1 MHLRP
6 LLALLAVGAFA
17 SPAMGQGGIIG
28 RSGPPS
34 AQLERTVIGAVQAE
48 ETFSPPVP
56 DVRVPTQARF
66 GRARGIARSEIIASN
81 SRPILYAL
89 THPRAARP
97 RLSR

>member
-56 DVRVPTQARF
+56 DVRVPTEARF
-66 GRARGIARSEIIASN
+66 GRARGIARGEIIASN